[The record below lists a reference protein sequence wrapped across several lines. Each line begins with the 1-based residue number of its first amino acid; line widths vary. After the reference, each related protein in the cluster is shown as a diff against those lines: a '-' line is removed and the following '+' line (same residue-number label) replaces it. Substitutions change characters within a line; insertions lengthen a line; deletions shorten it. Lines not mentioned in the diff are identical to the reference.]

1 MSSLAATQA
10 DGYYLPPEYYDSGTY
25 KKKSKNQFA
34 NSKGHNQFVKSGVA
48 RFELPY
54 KGVCLSC
61 KTSIARGTRYN
72 AKKVE
77 TGESYFTTKIWEF
90 QMSCRICSHPF
101 RIRTNP
107 QDRGFDYV
115 EGIKIQAGQEPS
127 KELLERTFA
136 TNMDIPDALEKLEA
150 AAQGKKKLMTEI
162 DQLEGLQKLNEK
174 TKLNDSASNATIRAR
189 FRKDRKNKRA
199 RIREA
204 KNLGWREG
212 MEVVG
217 TSLDDQVAAKE
228 TVFGRSKETEK
239 KRFGAVK
246 QSSIFGSD
254 KGKRKRRRREREE
267 EEEDIADAAAIFPD
281 RVVSRSVIPLG
292 EPSNPIRSEVNP
304 ETDQPKHSKTT
315 GNTTK
320 TRTKRKINPAT
331 IRQQAV
337 EVRKSSS
344 PPPVASSFSSMLAG
358 YGSDSEDD

>member
-72 AKKVE
+72 AKKVD
-77 TGESYFTTKIWEF
+77 TGESYFTTNIWEF
-90 QMSCRICSHPF
+90 QMTCRVCSHPF

-107 QDRGFDYV
+107 QERGFDYV

-127 KELLERTFA
+127 KELLERTFS
-136 TNMDIPDALEKLEA
+136 TNMDVPDALEKLEA
-150 AAQGKKKLMTEI
+150 QAKGKKKLMTEI

-189 FRKDRKNKRA
+189 FRKDRKAKRA

-204 KNLGWREG
+204 KSLGWREG

-246 QSSIFGSD
+246 QSSIFGNKDES
-254 KGKRKRRRREREE
+254 KRKRTGRPKREKD
-267 EEEDIADAAAIFPD
+267 EDIPNAATIFPD
-281 RVVSRSVIPLG
+281 PAVSKTAIPLDL
-292 EPSNPIRSEVNP
+292 PSNPIDSEVKP
-304 ETDQPKHSKTT
+304 ETDLRKQ
-315 GNTTK
+315 
-320 TRTKRKINPAT
+320 TRIKRKINPAM
-331 IRQQAV
+331 IQQNPV
-337 EVRKSSS
+337 DVLKSSS
-344 PPPVASSFSSMLAG
+344 SSPVESTFSSMLAG
-358 YGSDSEDD
+358 YGSDSSDDD

>member
-34 NSKGHNQFVKSGVA
+34 NSKGHNQFVKSGVV

-72 AKKVE
+72 AKKVN
-77 TGESYFTTKIWEF
+77 TGESYFTTQIWEF
-90 QMSCRICSHPF
+90 QMSCRICKHPF

-136 TNMDIPDALEKLEA
+136 TNINVPDALAKLEA
-150 AAQGKKKLMTEI
+150 AAQGKHKLLSEI
-162 DQLEGLQKLNEK
+162 DQLQGLQKLNDE
-174 TKLNDSASNATIRAR
+174 TLLNDADSNASIRAR
-189 FRKDRKNKRA
+189 FRKDRKDKRA

-204 KNLGWREG
+204 KSLGWRDG

-228 TVFGRSKETEK
+228 RVFGRSKETEK

-246 QSSIFGSD
+246 QSSIFANQS
-254 KGKRKRRRREREE
+254 RKRTRRKREG
-267 EEEDIADAAAIFPD
+267 ADTTGDTNVFAD
-281 RVVSRSVIPLG
+281 RVGSSVIPLHV
-292 EPSNPIRSEVNP
+292 PSNPINTSVIAERDLTAE
-304 ETDQPKHSKTT
+304 PKPTSKI
-315 GNTTK
+315 
-320 TRTKRKINPAT
+320 KRKINSAAIKGKAT
-331 IRQQAV
+331 GVQ
-337 EVRKSSS
+337 KPSSSSSS
-344 PPPVASSFSSMLAG
+344 PPPASFSSMLAG
-358 YGSDSEDD
+358 YGSDTDEG

>member
-34 NSKGHNQFVKSGVA
+34 NSKGHNQFVKSGVV

-72 AKKVE
+72 AKKVD
-77 TGESYFTTKIWEF
+77 TDESYFSTKILEF

-127 KELLERTFA
+127 KELLERTFS
-136 TNMDIPDALEKLEA
+136 TNIDIPDALEKLEA
-150 AAQGKKKLMTEI
+150 AAQGKKKLLTEI

-174 TKLNDSASNATIRAR
+174 TKLNDANSNANIRAR
-189 FRKDRKNKRA
+189 FRKDRKDKRA
-199 RIREA
+199 RIRAA

-239 KRFGAVK
+239 KRFGVVK
-246 QSSIFGSD
+246 QSSIFSNQ
-254 KGKRKRRRREREE
+254 KGNRKRKRRNREDEGTAI
-267 EEEDIADAAAIFPD
+267 IATFFADS
-281 RVVSRSVIPLG
+281 VVSTTILPLDV
-292 EPSNPIRSEVNP
+292 PSNQIRSEVNA
-304 ETDQPKHSKTT
+304 ETDVPNQPVKPP
-315 GNTTK
+315 TTK
-320 TRTKRKINPAT
+320 TKRKINPAT
-331 IRQQAV
+331 IQKKT
-337 EVRKSSS
+337 EGVRNPSSS
-344 PPPVASSFSSMLAG
+344 PPTASSFSSMLAG
-358 YGSDSEDD
+358 YGSDSDDD